1 VELCLHSPMR
11 LYGMALNYERDVLT
25 SLDIA
30 RIGGRVRNAYN
41 NLFEKLKV
49 RVHLEDLVVDGRISE
64 CILWK

>member
-1 VELCLHSPMR
+1 
-11 LYGMALNYERDVLT
+11 MALNYERDVLT